1 MINNDNEFNIIQ
13 AIYFVRTLIE
23 LLIVYQRILKNGSS
37 KCYYCIFTMYRESEV
52 KWSSIFH

>member
-37 KCYYCIFTMYRESEV
+37 KCYYCVFTMYRESEV
-52 KWSSIFH
+52 K

>member
-1 MINNDNEFNIIQ
+1 MNLISYKLSN
-13 AIYFVRTLIE
+13 FVRTLIE

-52 KWSSIFH
+52 K